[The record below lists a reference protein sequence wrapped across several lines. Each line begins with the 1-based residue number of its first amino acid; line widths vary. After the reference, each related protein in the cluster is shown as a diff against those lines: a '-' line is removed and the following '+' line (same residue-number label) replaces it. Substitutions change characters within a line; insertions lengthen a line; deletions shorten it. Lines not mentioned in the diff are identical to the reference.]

1 MHTPPTTT
9 PIPASSPAASP
20 SPSTTTPSPAIPA
33 APSSS
38 SKFTY
43 PFPVRLRIHSSCKPP
58 VTPMIVSIVFA
69 LVIILVIIAA
79 IFVFV
84 RRIGIITIE
93 FAIKMEGVTIK
104 LQAILTSY

>member
-1 MHTPPTTT
+1 
-9 PIPASSPAASP
+9 
-20 SPSTTTPSPAIPA
+20 
-33 APSSS
+33 
-38 SKFTY
+38 
-43 PFPVRLRIHSSCKPP
+43 
-58 VTPMIVSIVFA
+58 MIVSIVFA

-93 FAIKMEGVTIK
+93 FAIRMEGVTFK